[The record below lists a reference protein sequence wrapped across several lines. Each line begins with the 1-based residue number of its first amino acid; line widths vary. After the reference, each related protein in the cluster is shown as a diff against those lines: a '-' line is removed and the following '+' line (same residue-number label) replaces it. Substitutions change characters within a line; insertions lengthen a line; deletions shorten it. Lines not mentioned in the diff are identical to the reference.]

1 MNVVADST
9 PLIALA
15 RMKAL
20 SLLRSLFEIVLVPS
34 EVFREVVR
42 YGRGR
47 PGAEEIAQ
55 AQWIASAKVRAKSWV
70 RRVAERENIGR
81 GEAEMIRL
89 ALERKI
95 TTVLTDD
102 RRAEE
107 VASAWGLRV
116 LNTPDLFLLAKH
128 RGFVRN
134 VRPLLEAYIA
144 AGYLLDP
151 TDYRDLLARARE
163 RL

>member
-1 MNVVADST
+1 M
-9 PLIALA
+9 
-15 RMKAL
+15 
-20 SLLRSLFEIVLVPS
+20 
-34 EVFREVVR
+34 
-42 YGRGR
+42 
-47 PGAEEIAQ
+47 
-55 AQWIASAKVRAKSWV
+55 RAKSWV

-128 RGFVRN
+128 RGFVRT